1 MQYFRNDHEASHVD
15 GINIENSFGKVS
27 IHGTIDISPNEASLL
42 SLSNLID
49 KLTELKLSLST
60 ALEAGEEFKEQE
72 KLQIPATDEV
82 ENPF

>member
-15 GINIENSFGKVS
+15 GINIENSIGKVI
-27 IHGTIDISPNEASLL
+27 IHGTIDISPNKRSLL
-42 SLSNLID
+42 ALSNLID
-49 KLTELKLSLST
+49 KLTELKLSVNTS
-60 ALEAGEEFKEQE
+60 LESGEEFEKQE